1 MRRTL
6 LTEHRFGT
14 TLTLTL
20 VALVGMLFITQL
32 RADAAGVTVP
42 DEELTI
48 VANLVITQDDTVVEK
63 VHVLGDIEVEADN
76 VTIRQVRVTSEDSI
90 PVRVHR
96 NAVGL
101 VVEDTTITC
110 DPDIGRYGIGN
121 ENFTANRVELVN
133 CDLGFGDGL
142 NVTVTDST
150 VDGVPVGVSEGPVGG
165 ADDPVPTTAAPTTT
179 EAPTTTAAPTTTE
192 APAPVFDGELQWSLS
207 RDRSDPAALDGAI
220 VPGEIRIFLTTA
232 ETGIDHVAWY
242 LDGELYRD
250 DDLAAPW
257 DLAPG
262 ANGNSGPVDV
272 ASLTGTEH
280 LATAVVHLSDGTQ
293 QTVNARFAT
302 EAAIGGADDAPATT
316 APPVT
321 EPPAPTAAAYPDA
334 STTGVRDGVTLSPS
348 GSITV
353 TQDGAVV
360 EGLDITG
367 RIDVRAD
374 DVTIRNVRVSSS
386 ASHLIRN
393 HGKNLLVEDV
403 TLVGQQ
409 PCSAGIAFTN
419 YTARRVDVSGCAD
432 GMKANGNVVIE
443 DSYIHDLR
451 KWPGTHNDGIQS
463 TGGSNMVIRNNTIE
477 GAFRDSVSAIKFTSE
492 FNHLSDVTIEGNK
505 FFGGNYTIYLTK
517 KPGMRAPTDIRIAD
531 NVFVRDSAK
540 WGWLFND
547 NHSSQVFV
555 NNTWDDGSPVG

>member
-6 LTEHRFGT
+6 LTKHRFGT

-20 VALVGMLFITQL
+20 VALFGMLFITQL

-42 DEELTI
+42 DEDLEL
-48 VANLVITQDDTVVEK
+48 VANLVVTQDGAVIEL
-63 VHVLGDIEVEADN
+63 VHVVGDIEVVADN
-76 VTIRQVRVTSEDSI
+76 VTIRQVRVTSSDSI

-96 NAVGL
+96 DSVGL
-101 VVEDTTITC
+101 VVEDSTISC
-110 DPDIGRYGIGN
+110 DPENGRYGIGD

-133 CDLGFGDGL
+133 CQLGFGDGV
-142 NVTVTDST
+142 NVSVLDST
-150 VDGVPVGVSEGPVGG
+150 VDGVPVGVTESPIGG
-165 ADDPVPTTAAPTTT
+165 AEDPAPTTEAPTTTQAPTTT
-179 EAPTTTAAPTTTE
+179 EAPE
-192 APAPVFDGELQWSLS
+192 PVFEAELQWSVS
-207 RDRSDPAALDGAI
+207 RDRSSPAALDGAI
-220 VPGEIRIFLTTA
+220 VPDEIRIFMTTA

-242 LDGELYRD
+242 LDGELIRD

-262 ANGNSGPVDV
+262 ANGNSGPVDL
-272 ASLTGTEH
+272 AALDGSEH
-280 LATAVVHLSDGTQ
+280 LATAVVHLSDGTEE
-293 QTVNARFAT
+293 TVNARFAT
-302 EAAIGGADDAPATT
+302 EEAAVAGAGEAPVTT

-321 EPPAPTAAAYPDA
+321 EPPAPAAPAYPDA
-334 STTGVRDGVTLSPS
+334 STTGVQDGVSLSPS

-353 TQDGAVV
+353 TQDGAVI
-360 EGLDITG
+360 EGLDVSG
-367 RIDVRAD
+367 RIVVRAD
-374 DVTIRNVRVSSS
+374 DVTIRNVRVSSN

-393 HGKNLLVEDV
+393 YGKNLLIEDV
-403 TLVGQQ
+403 TLVGEQ
-409 PCSAGIAFTN
+409 PCSAGIAFNN

-432 GMKANGNVVIE
+432 GLKANGNVVVE

-451 KWPGTHNDGIQS
+451 KWAGTHNDGIQS

-492 FNHLSDVTIEGNK
+492 FNHLSDVTIEGNQ

-531 NVFVRDSAK
+531 NVFVEGSAK

-547 NHSSQVFV
+547 NHSSQVFE
-555 NNTWDDGSPVG
+555 NNTWDDGTPVG